1 MRLLELARHTLE
13 QDEQLWAGE
22 ADPFD
27 SGALD
32 VAWGGHDR
40 KLALADEDG
49 RLVASVGLVVAPVQA
64 GACTFDV
71 VGFGGMIVTAARR
84 GEGLAR
90 RVLTAAIERAAELG
104 PDFGLLFC
112 RADRT
117 GLYARLGFARL
128 DGPVR
133 VAQPGGPIVMPLLT
147 MWRPLR
153 AGAAWPV
160 GPVALPVLPF

>member
-1 MRLLELARHTLE
+1 MRLVEVTRHTLE
-13 QDEQLWAGE
+13 QHEQLWAGE

-27 SGALD
+27 SAALD
-32 VAWGGHDR
+32 VAFGGHDR
-40 KLALADEDG
+40 KLAFEDDAG

-64 GACTFDV
+64 GARTFDV
-71 VGFGGMIVTAARR
+71 VGFGGVIVTAARR

-90 RVLTAAIERAAELG
+90 RLLTAAIERAAELG
-104 PDFGLLFC
+104 PDCGLLFC
-112 RADRT
+112 RADRS

-133 VAQPGGPIVMPLLT
+133 VAQPGGPIVMPMQT

-153 AGAAWPV
+153 TGAAWPD
-160 GPVALPVLPF
+160 GPVVLPVLPF